1 MKCLPVILCATLP
14 LLSVGD
20 VFQFDASLDG
30 CVVATG
36 GVVTAWHSANGN
48 ATAVLC
54 HEPAN
59 GWLAPSPTQDAI
71 SFDSPD
77 GSVSP
82 LSFDEAMTAAV
93 ARVFAVTDCTRF
105 SDNATLIDAPCPIR
119 HRAFYGIP
127 C

>member
-54 HEPAN
+54 HEPVN
-59 GWLAPSPTQDAI
+59 GWSAPSPAQDAI
-71 SFDSPD
+71 
-77 GSVSP
+77 
-82 LSFDEAMTAAV
+82 
-93 ARVFAVTDCTRF
+93 CNRF
-105 SDNATLIDAPCPIR
+105 FRLLQSL
-119 HRAFYGIP
+119 
-127 C
+127 